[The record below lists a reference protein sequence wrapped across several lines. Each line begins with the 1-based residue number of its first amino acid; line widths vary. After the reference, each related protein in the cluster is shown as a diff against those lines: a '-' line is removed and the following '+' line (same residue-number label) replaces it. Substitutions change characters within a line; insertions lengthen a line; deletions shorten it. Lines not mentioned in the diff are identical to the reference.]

1 MIIDRD
7 TRAEVDA
14 RIKEIL
20 AGEEALM
27 IMSMACVAKQALD
40 PMLRTIFPDDDHLR
54 TEKALYVIG
63 QMAMVAGR
71 LHDRFPEI
79 HRPLLLKGLLVS
91 GAVLV
96 QEVFGLLSAADAIP
110 GIDDDG
116 FAGLIGVLD
125 RQIEKALAAG
135 GDDARDA
142 VRQAG
147 GFDVN

>member
-14 RIKEIL
+14 RLREIL
-20 AGEEALM
+20 AGDEGADTEAYGLM
-27 IMSMACVAKQALD
+27 ITSMACVAKQALD
-40 PMLRTIFPDDDHLR
+40 PMLRTIFPDDDPLG
-54 TEKALYVIG
+54 TEKALYAIG
-63 QMAMVAGR
+63 QMAVVAGR

-79 HRPLLLKGLLVS
+79 DRPLLLKGLLVS
-91 GAVLV
+91 
-96 QEVFGLLSAADAIP
+96 LSSAGAIP
-110 GIDDDG
+110 GMDDDG
-116 FAGLIGVLD
+116 FADLIGMLD

-147 GFDVN
+147 GFDAN

>member
-54 TEKALYVIG
+54 TEKALYAIG

-91 GAVLV
+91 
-96 QEVFGLLSAADAIP
+96 LSAADAIP
-110 GIDDDG
+110 DLILFHQDGIDDDG